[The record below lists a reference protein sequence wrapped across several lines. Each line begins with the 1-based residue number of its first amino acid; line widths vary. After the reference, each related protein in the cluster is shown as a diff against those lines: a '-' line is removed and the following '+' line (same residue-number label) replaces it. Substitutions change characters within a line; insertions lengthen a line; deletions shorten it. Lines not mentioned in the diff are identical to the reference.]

1 MSSGYAPRPMLL
13 SRPPLWR
20 ETRLV
25 AERVALAVDPV
36 WRGEGVP
43 HGDGQPVLLVAGFMA
58 GDPTLGTM
66 AAWLKRLGYAPRRA
80 GLRAN
85 VDCATRAADRL
96 EERLREL
103 HEHSGRRVSIV
114 GQSRGGS
121 LARLLAHRAPDA
133 VAGIVTLGSPL
144 MDELAVHPWVKL
156 HVRALAALGSAGV
169 PGLFSHSCSDGECC
183 AASRELVAEDFPDD
197 VGFVSVHSR
206 SDGIVD
212 WHACLHPAA
221 SNVHVDASH
230 CGMAV
235 HGGTYRVVARALAG
249 FESRAPARAATRTA
263 RAA

>member
-1 MSSGYAPRPMLL
+1 M
-13 SRPPLWR
+13 PPLWR
-20 ETRLV
+20 ESRLP
-25 AERVALAVDPV
+25 AERLALAVDPV
-36 WRGEGVP
+36 WRCEGVP
-43 HGDGQPVLLVAGFMA
+43 CGDGSPVLLVAGFLA

-66 AAWLKRLGYAPRRA
+66 AAWLKRMGYQPRRA

-96 EERLREL
+96 EQRVREL
-103 HEHSGRRVSIV
+103 HAQTGRRVSVV
-114 GQSRGGS
+114 GQSRGGG

-133 VAGIVTLGSPL
+133 IAGIVTLGSPL

-156 HVRALAALGSAGV
+156 QVRAVAALGSLKV
-169 PGLFSHSCSDGECC
+169 PGLFSRACMSGECC
-183 AASRELVAEDFPDD
+183 AASRALVTSPFPDD

-212 WHACLHPAA
+212 WRACLHPAA
-221 SNVHVDASH
+221 SNVHVNASH

-249 FESRAPARAATRTA
+249 FDTTPARAAAVATA

>member
-1 MSSGYAPRPMLL
+1 M
-13 SRPPLWR
+13 PPALWR
-20 ETRLV
+20 ESRLP
-25 AERVALAVDPV
+25 AERLALAVDPV
-36 WRGEGVP
+36 WRCEGVP
-43 HGDGQPVLLVAGFMA
+43 PGDGHAVLLVAGFLA

-96 EERLREL
+96 EERVREL
-103 HEHSGRRVSIV
+103 HAQTGQRVSIV
-114 GQSRGGS
+114 GQSRGGN
-121 LARLLAHRAPDA
+121 LARLLAHRAPEAID
-133 VAGIVTLGSPL
+133 GIVTLASPL

-156 HVRALAALGSAGV
+156 HVRAVATLGSLGV
-169 PGLFSHSCSDGECC
+169 PGLFSRACANGACC
-183 AASRELVAEDFPDD
+183 EHSRELVSDPFPDQ
-197 VGFVSVHSR
+197 VGFVAVHSR

-212 WHACLHPAA
+212 WRACVHPDA
-221 SNVHVDASH
+221 SNHRVNASH

-249 FESRAPARAATRTA
+249 FDTTPARAAAVATA

>member
-1 MSSGYAPRPMLL
+1 MPS
-13 SRPPLWR
+13 LWR
-20 ETRLV
+20 ESRLP
-25 AERVALAVDPV
+25 AERLALAIDPV
-36 WRGEGVP
+36 WRGAGVP
-43 HGDGQPVLLVAGFMA
+43 RGDGSPVLLVPGFLA
-58 GDPTLGTM
+58 GDPSLATM

-85 VDCATRAADRL
+85 VDCATRSADRL
-96 EERLREL
+96 EQRVRDL
-103 HEHSGRRVSIV
+103 HAQTGQRVSIV

-121 LARLLAHRAPDA
+121 FARLLAHRAPEA

-156 HVRALAALGSAGV
+156 HVRAVAALGALRV
-169 PGLFSHSCSDGECC
+169 PGLFSRACMEGDCC
-183 AASRELVAEDFPDD
+183 AGARELVSAPFPDR

-212 WHACLHPAA
+212 WRACVHPAA
-221 SNVHVDASH
+221 SNVRVNASH

-249 FESRAPARAATRTA
+249 FTAPGAVAFAQAA
-263 RAA
+263 